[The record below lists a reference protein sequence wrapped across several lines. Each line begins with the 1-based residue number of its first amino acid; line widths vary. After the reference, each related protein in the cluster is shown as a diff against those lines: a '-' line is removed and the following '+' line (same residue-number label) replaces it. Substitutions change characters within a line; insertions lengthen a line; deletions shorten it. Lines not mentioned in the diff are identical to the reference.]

1 MGRAAGGTPPKTDG
15 GKTLA
20 ARTHAWMLVGW
31 LVDAIFIPSE
41 DSRGFSLIPQAPHH
55 PACDK
60 SGAAAESAIKKS
72 WPEDGER
79 DDALACEVASRV
91 H

>member
-1 MGRAAGGTPPKTDG
+1 MGRAAAGTPPKTEG
-15 GKTLA
+15 RRSQLE
-20 ARTHAWMLVGW
+20 RTRGCLFVGW

-60 SGAAAESAIKKS
+60 SGAAESAIKKS

-79 DDALACEVASRV
+79 DDASACEVASRV